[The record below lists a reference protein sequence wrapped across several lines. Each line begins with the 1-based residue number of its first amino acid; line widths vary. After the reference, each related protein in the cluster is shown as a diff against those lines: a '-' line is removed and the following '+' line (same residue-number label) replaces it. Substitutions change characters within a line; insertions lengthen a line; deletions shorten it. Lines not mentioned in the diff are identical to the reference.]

1 MLNEDSETI
10 STLLKLA
17 QPAATAVLAISILS
31 ILFIIKAEYSRG
43 IFIVQFMYITII
55 QVINFT

>member
-43 IFIVQFMYITII
+43 IFYSPVY
-55 QVINFT
+55 VYHNNSSN